1 VRKLARLHVICSTVS
16 PSRRA
21 SPHQR
26 PAVSLYRSLYSI
38 LVRAG
43 SIIDPLWVHQLR
55 LGDRSED
62 ETKGLQVQRLKF
74 ASTRVHD
81 VDMDQSST
89 RQLVNR
95 RANDSLESGLFFD
108 LDHVKDVSAELRST
122 SRPISLVT
130 GTGFSIYRNSI
141 IPAIKAARQEVIL
154 VTCFWA
160 KSATLACINDALRS
174 LSEKA
179 QASSST
185 ISVRICFSS
194 SSLARNLL
202 LPTPK
207 KGQNYPPSTWNKFG
221 LPHPDDLAGLN
232 ITITR
237 KFFWP
242 FGIIHSKY
250 IIVDREVAIF
260 PSCNVSWE
268 RWLEVAISLRGPIV
282 GHLLSFHT
290 EFWDNVK
297 PLAAINASEA
307 NNETSSSR
315 PQNPAADRPN
325 ETALFTN
332 IRASTTLLPSPHTSS
347 LLPNHLQPSSI
358 LGNLPCFPG
367 ASHNFPSTPLL
378 NTTHHLLFTARS
390 SIIMLTP
397 NLTEPV
403 VIDDLIQAMERGVD
417 VHIWTNRTL
426 MTMEQIV
433 TAGTTTPRCLRI
445 LAKRSKALRGS
456 LKTVFFDDGPGAQ
469 KVPEHAKEVT
479 PIKLHAKVTIV
490 DGEKILLG
498 SGNMDAASWKTS
510 QELGILVESRD
521 VVQQFK
527 SMWNYGTLG

>member
-1 VRKLARLHVICSTVS
+1 
-16 PSRRA
+16 
-21 SPHQR
+21 
-26 PAVSLYRSLYSI
+26 
-38 LVRAG
+38 
-43 SIIDPLWVHQLR
+43 
-55 LGDRSED
+55 
-62 ETKGLQVQRLKF
+62 
-74 ASTRVHD
+74 
-81 VDMDQSST
+81 MDQSST
-89 RQLVNR
+89 RQLVNA
-95 RANDSLESGLFFD
+95 RANDSLENGLLFD
-108 LDHVKDVSAELRST
+108 LDHVKDVSAGLRSA
-122 SRPISLVT
+122 SCPISLVT
-130 GTGFSIYRNSI
+130 GTGFGVYQNSI
-141 IPAIKAARQEVIL
+141 IPAIKAARREVIL

-160 KSATLACINDALRS
+160 ESATVTCINDALRN

-207 KGQNYPPSTWNKFG
+207 KGQNYPPSTWSKLG

-250 IIVDREVAIF
+250 VIVDREVAIF

-268 RWLEVAISLRGPIV
+268 RWFEVAISLRGPIV

-290 EFWDNVK
+290 GFWDNAR
-297 PLAAINASEA
+297 PLATINDLEA
-307 NNETSSSR
+307 NNETSPSV
-315 PQNPAADRPN
+315 PQHPAAGRPN
-325 ETALFTN
+325 QTAVFSR
-332 IRASTTLLPSPHTSS
+332 IRPSTTLLPSPHTPS
-347 LLPNHLQPSSI
+347 LLPNHLQPGAI

-367 ASHNFPSTPLL
+367 TAHKFPSTPLL

-445 LAKRSKALRGS
+445 LAKRSKTLRGS
-456 LKTVFFDDGPGAQ
+456 LKTAFFDDGPGAK
-469 KVPEHAKEVT
+469 KVPAHAKEVT

-510 QELGILVESRD
+510 QELGILVESRE
-521 VVQQFK
+521 VVEEFK
-527 SMWNYGTLG
+527 RMWSYGTLG